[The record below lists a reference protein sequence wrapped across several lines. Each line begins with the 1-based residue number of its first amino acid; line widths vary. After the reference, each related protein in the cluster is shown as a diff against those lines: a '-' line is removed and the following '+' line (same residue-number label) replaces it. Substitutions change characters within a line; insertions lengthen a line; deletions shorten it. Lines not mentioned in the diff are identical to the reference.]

1 MKMVRDMGRPT
12 KYKKEMC
19 ETVIELMREGASQD
33 EVIGHLDISRE
44 TFYRWKEENEE
55 FSDSIKRGVRLSQT
69 WWERQGRISL
79 KDREFNYTGWYMNMK
94 NRFRWA
100 DKQEVKNEGNITIV
114 MDTGIDHYPGEQD
127 EEGYQGDN

>member
-1 MKMVRDMGRPT
+1 MVREMGRPT

-19 ETVIELMREGASQD
+19 EVVIELMREGASQE
-33 EVIGHLDISRE
+33 EVIGSLDISKD
-44 TFYRWKEENEE
+44 TYYRWREEHEE
-55 FSDSIKRGVRLSQT
+55 FSDAIKRGVRLSQT

-94 NRFRWA
+94 NRFKWA

>member
-1 MKMVRDMGRPT
+1 MVREMGRPT

-19 ETVIELMREGASQD
+19 ETVIELMREGASQE
-33 EVIGHLDISRE
+33 EVIGSLDISKD
-44 TFYRWKEENEE
+44 TYYRWKEEHEE
-55 FSDSIKRGVRLSQT
+55 FSDAIKRGVRLSQT

-94 NRFRWA
+94 NRFKWA

>member
-1 MKMVRDMGRPT
+1 MVREMGRPT

-19 ETVIELMREGASQD
+19 EVVIELMREGASQE
-33 EVIGHLDISRE
+33 EVIGSLDISKD
-44 TFYRWKEENEE
+44 TYYRWREEHEE
-55 FSDSIKRGVRLSQT
+55 FSDAIKRGVRLSQT

-94 NRFRWA
+94 NRFKWA

-127 EEGYQGDN
+127 EEGYQGDS